1 MNARLALAAIAIAL
15 CLAACGKSHSDRAVA
30 PQLFQQDKAALD
42 KAKGV
47 QQIVQ
52 QQAARQRRQIEKATQ

>member
-1 MNARLALAAIAIAL
+1 M
-15 CLAACGKSHSDRAVA
+15 AACGKSHSDRAVA

-52 QQAARQRRQIEKATQ
+52 QQAARQRRLIEKATH

>member
-1 MNARLALAAIAIAL
+1 MNARLVLAAIAIAASL
-15 CLAACGKSHSDRAVA
+15 TACGKSHSDRAAA
-30 PQLFQQDKAALD
+30 PQLFQREKAALD